1 MGNKR
6 RKKGEIFDKSP
17 TLWRCIICS
26 TENELKTFES
36 DNDLL
41 FHHMSHSILELA
53 QALNEIQ
60 SFLQTVNMLECLRL
74 PKKVSSPKEV
84 KSIRQST
91 EDVSVDEISTEIE
104 PKPEIPKEIKE
115 TKNLVKKFECD
126 SCGKVL
132 SSRGNLNKHMILHDP
147 SKKFECSLCDA
158 KFNQV
163 RFDDL
168 KMSSSDL
175 T

>member
-6 RKKGEIFDKSP
+6 RKKQEIFDKSA
-17 TLWRCIICS
+17 TSWRCIICS
-26 TENELKTFES
+26 TETDLKTFES

-74 PKKVSSPKEV
+74 PKKIFSPKEV
-84 KSIRQST
+84 KTNRQST
-91 EDVSVDEISTEIE
+91 EDVSVDEIPIE
-104 PKPEIPKEIKE
+104 MESKPEISKGIKE

-126 SCGKVL
+126 TCGKVL

-163 RFDDL
+163 RFDS
-168 KMSSSDL
+168 K
-175 T
+175 